1 MRFVMNDRIHALF
14 LGSLL
19 IALSPAAPAAAAER
33 VRPISEA
40 QAVAMAVARNPDLRI
55 ALLALRQAEQ
65 DVIAEEDRYAPILQL
80 DGGVTH
86 TESPS
91 LSSQGGVTTSGSD
104 AVVFGQQ
111 ISKTFPWGT
120 GVSFRLEE
128 ARTSRS
134 AQAFTGSQN
143 EVTLGPGY
151 SILGRLAVVQPLLR
165 GLGTDV
171 GEAQLRAAM
180 FSRTAA
186 EHARDRAASELL
198 RGVLN
203 AYWELWFA
211 GSAYDI
217 ERTARALADRQ
228 LDDAKAR
235 IERGAGAPV
244 DVYTFEGRVAELDEA
259 VLTAQVERKRRAMD
273 LARLLGTIGAS
284 ATTWTA
290 SAGGV
295 PEPPPTP
302 SEQASVK
309 RALEESP
316 EIHELLA
323 RRALARDRVKSAGD
337 PDRARLDLE
346 GYLQA
351 EGLGNNEVVPA
362 LEQFGT
368 LGAVSAHVGL
378 VFELPLFS
386 DRHDAAVSAAD
397 LEADIASEQLRS
409 ARDRIE
415 SQVRLA
421 LLQERTA
428 RSRLDL
434 ADRTLRLREQQLDAT
449 RKRFAM
455 GDAIPLEVLE
465 AEESVRRA
473 RLRLTRARVDVAL
486 AELERAHLT
495 GALLVRYRKL
505 VAAPKQSPAGWIASE
520 RALF

>member
-1 MRFVMNDRIHALF
+1 
-14 LGSLL
+14 
-19 IALSPAAPAAAAER
+19 
-33 VRPISEA
+33 
-40 QAVAMAVARNPDLRI
+40 
-55 ALLALRQAEQ
+55 
-65 DVIAEEDRYAPILQL
+65 
-80 DGGVTH
+80 
-86 TESPS
+86 
-91 LSSQGGVTTSGSD
+91 
-104 AVVFGQQ
+104 
-111 ISKTFPWGT
+111 
-120 GVSFRLEE
+120 
-128 ARTSRS
+128 
-134 AQAFTGSQN
+134 
-143 EVTLGPGY
+143 
-151 SILGRLAVVQPLLR
+151 
-165 GLGTDV
+165 
-171 GEAQLRAAM
+171 
-180 FSRTAA
+180 
-186 EHARDRAASELL
+186 
-198 RGVLN
+198 
-203 AYWELWFA
+203 
-211 GSAYDI
+211 
-217 ERTARALADRQ
+217 
-228 LDDAKAR
+228 
-235 IERGAGAPV
+235 
-244 DVYTFEGRVAELDEA
+244 
-259 VLTAQVERKRRAMD
+259 
-273 LARLLGTIGAS
+273 
-284 ATTWTA
+284 
-290 SAGGV
+290 
-295 PEPPPTP
+295 
-302 SEQASVK
+302 VK

-323 RRALARDRVKSAGD
+323 RRALARDRVKSAGE

-351 EGLGNNEVVPA
+351 EGLGNDEVVPA